1 MTEAIIIASH
11 NGRIGL
17 AAAMD
22 ILRDGGSA
30 VDAVVKGCEL
40 VEANPDDHTVGYSGL
55 PNLLG
60 DVELDASV
68 MDGKGLRAGA
78 VGTLKGYQ
86 DAARLAREVMD
97 TLPHV
102 LIAGEGAS
110 RFAKETG
117 LTPRNLLTP
126 EAEAIWKAR
135 LDDDAD
141 RDSSYLGR
149 IRDMVAMTAEDPEIA
164 GLDEI
169 PHGTVN
175 FIARDREGNI
185 ATGVS
190 TSGWAWKYPGRMGDS
205 PIIGAGNYA
214 DNRWGGAACTGR
226 GEMAQRAVTAHSVV
240 TFMRFGMSLDAALH
254 QAMKDLEHLDDP
266 YASEMNIIGMDKD
279 GNHGA
284 VSTNPEKTYAV
295 MTESMSEPEERPRT
309 HVPVSIVNR
318 EST

>member
-1 MTEAIIIASH
+1 MSDAIIIASH

-17 AAAMD
+17 SAAME
-22 ILRDGGSA
+22 ILRNGGSA

-40 VEANPDDHTVGYSGL
+40 VEANPDDHTVGFSGL

-60 DVELDASV
+60 EVELDASV

-78 VGTLKGYQ
+78 VGALKGYQ
-86 DAARLAREVMD
+86 DAARLAREVMN

-102 LIAGEGAS
+102 LIGGEGAARLAS
-110 RFAKETG
+110 EVG
-117 LTPRNLLTP
+117 LSPKALLTP

-135 LDDDAD
+135 LADEND

-149 IRDMVAMTAEDPEIA
+149 VREMVASTAQDPEIA
-164 GLDEI
+164 ELDEI

-175 FIARDREGNI
+175 FIARDRDGNI

-214 DNRWGGAACTGR
+214 DNRWGAAACTGR
-226 GEMAQRAVTAHSVV
+226 GEMAQRCLTAHSVV
-240 TFMRFGMSLDAALH
+240 TFMRFGMSLDEALET
-254 QAMKDLEHLDDP
+254 AMNDLAHLDDP
-266 YASEMNIIGMDKD
+266 YKSEMNIVALDKD
-279 GNHGA
+279 GNPGA
-284 VSTNPEKTYAV
+284 ASTAKDKTYAL
-295 MTESMSEPEERPRT
+295 MTEDMSEPEERPRT
-309 HVPVSIVNR
+309 HVHVPG
-318 EST
+318 T

>member
-1 MTEAIIIASH
+1 
-11 NGRIGL
+11 
-17 AAAMD
+17 MD

-60 DVELDASV
+60 EVELDASV

-78 VGTLKGYQ
+78 VGALRGYQ
-86 DAARLAREVMD
+86 DATRLAREVMN

-102 LIAGEGAS
+102 LVGGEGAA
-110 RFAKETG
+110 RLAHEVG
-117 LTPRNLLTP
+117 LPKKDLLTP
-126 EAEAIWKAR
+126 EAKAIWKAR
-135 LDDDAD
+135 LADDGD

-149 IRDMVAMTAEDPEIA
+149 VREIVATTAQDPEIA
-164 GLDEI
+164 ELDEV

-175 FIARDREGNI
+175 FIARDRQGNI

-214 DNRWGGAACTGR
+214 DNRWGAAACTGR

-240 TFMRFGMSLDAALH
+240 TFMRFGMSLDEALH

-266 YASEMNIIGMDKD
+266 YASEMNIIGLDKN
-279 GNHGA
+279 GHHGA
-284 VSTNPEKTYAV
+284 VSTNPEKTYAF
-295 MTESMSEPEERPRT
+295 MTEAMSEPEERART
-309 HVPVSIVNR
+309 HVPVSIVDR
-318 EST
+318 DKR